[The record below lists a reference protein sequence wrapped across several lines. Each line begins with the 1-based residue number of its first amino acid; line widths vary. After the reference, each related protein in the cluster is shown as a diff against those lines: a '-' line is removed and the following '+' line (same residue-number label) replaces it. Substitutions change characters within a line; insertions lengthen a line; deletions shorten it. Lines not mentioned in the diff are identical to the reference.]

1 MTDQPL
7 ILHSPRK
14 EPAAYKLP
22 WCRRYSETVADR
34 ICEEVI
40 NGRVLNR
47 ICIEEPWAPHSL
59 TVHMWL
65 KEHPEFR
72 EAYDIARRIRADQAA
87 QEIINLADTAIDGV
101 NTESIK
107 IQIHARQWLAGK
119 MNPRDYGDRKIVDA
133 NIHAQVTTT
142 NQIDVS
148 HLTIDE
154 IHAAERA
161 LMKTIE
167 GTYAEEEDNE

>member
-1 MTDQPL
+1 
-7 ILHSPRK
+7 
-14 EPAAYKLP
+14 
-22 WCRRYSETVADR
+22 
-34 ICEEVI
+34 
-40 NGRVLNR
+40 
-47 ICIEEPWAPHSL
+47 
-59 TVHMWL
+59 
-65 KEHPEFR
+65 
-72 EAYDIARRIRADQAA
+72 
-87 QEIINLADTAIDGV
+87 
-101 NTESIK
+101 
-107 IQIHARQWLAGK
+107 

-167 GTYAEEEDNE
+167 GTYTEEEADE